1 MKKYSQLLKE
11 LPSKKVVFAFGRFQP
26 PTTGHELLVK
36 AVQKLATAQK
46 ADHVIYASKTEDKKQ
61 NPLPVSR
68 KVYYLQRMFP
78 GANFVAANE
87 QVRTFIEAAKELNKR
102 YKNIVMVA
110 GSDRV
115 PEYKKLLERYNGT
128 EFHFDTV
135 TVVSAGERDPD
146 SDTASGMSGTKMREA
161 AKAGNFKEFKKGV
174 PKTLTDLDARR
185 LMNEIRKAYDMAPI
199 KESLNI
205 QVDELREKY
214 FRGEIFNVGDIV
226 FCEDKS
232 YTVVKRGSNHL
243 LLQEQGT
250 NVKVNRWI
258 KDVKL
263 AEDFENP
270 EQHNQITWQ
279 GYTTKYFDLDPAVVD
294 AFNNTIHGGVAN
306 HVDILHA
313 IKEVDEYLGHL
324 KAAMATKQASPEVV
338 ANVKEHMARA
348 REHLAKSGSVEHH
361 GYMKN
366 HLDTI
371 EGFAS
376 DYQEAGKDDF
386 RDSYENKK
394 PLIDEALTNKTL
406 KASSADQIKAARI
419 IAVTL
424 GVDNVESM
432 SNPAQIVNLGLRKAK
447 TKALNADSYAI
458 LQRMLK
464 MASDIGI
471 EYDANLLPSKLKEMY
486 YNKLLSYDAEGRV
499 TEIDAD
505 HDGIPDWIE
514 RNYTKIGHS
523 LDNTQDDQL
532 RKQKVQYH
540 LGEANGDPKKLAR
553 QVAKAALA
561 AKHAREKEAL
571 SKKQEQEKERIS
583 EEEQLD
589 EISQKLAGNYYGA
602 ATKKHIEKVGVK
614 PNMYGRIEKDMGKQR
629 KAGIDRAMDRITGQR
644 KTNEEYIGETAL
656 NPKDPHG
663 DYKAKRKALDDL
675 SKDKNVD
682 QAHVQQRRLDL
693 DKEYSKYHKEDYVA
707 EGKDSFSRWA
717 KEQAAHNRAKANQH
731 QPKQPPQ
738 NKHVPSLDQIWKE
751 INYVIGEIDPSS
763 DPIDHLAP
771 WLEKHGVKSYDV
783 GDLLDQ
789 AAKKHGYRSI
799 YQYMD
804 SMREDY
810 VQAADQKIGKDGKKH
825 TARLIKIG
833 SDGPGEKRTTGKDA
847 FSEEEELKI
856 TDQEI
861 DDMVN
866 GITDWEH
873 IIDAYEDDEL
883 ALVDDETGEELEST
897 IKEEVEE
904 LNEVLSRIERIKA
917 KARFARTKT
926 KRMVKVKLALKRSS
940 PQSVINTRARRLAIK
955 NLKMRIAK
963 KPLSSL
969 SVAEKERLEQRIH
982 KMKPVLN
989 RIAMKLAPKVRQ
1001 IEKQRLSHSAYTK

>member
-1 MKKYSQLLKE
+1 MKKFSQLLKE

-36 AVQKLATAQK
+36 AVQKLAASQK
-46 ADHVIYASKTEDKKQ
+46 ADHVIYASRTEDKKQ

-78 GANFVAANE
+78 GINFRAANE
-87 QVRTFIEAAKELNKR
+87 QVRTFIEVAKELNKK

-115 PEYKKLLERYNGT
+115 PEYKKLLEKYNGT

-161 AKAGNFKEFKKGV
+161 AKAGNFNEFKKGV

-185 LMNEIRKAYDMAPI
+185 LMNEIRKAYDMAPL

-226 FCEDKS
+226 ICEDKS

-250 NVKVNRWI
+250 DVKVNRWI
-258 KDVKL
+258 RDVKI

-270 EQHNQITWQ
+270 EQHGQITWQ
-279 GYTTKYFDLDPAVVD
+279 GYTTKYFDIDPAVAD

-324 KAAMATKQASPEVV
+324 KGATATKQASPEVV
-338 ANVKEHMARA
+338 ANVKEHMLRA
-348 REHLAKSGSVEHH
+348 KEHLAKSGSVQHH
-361 GYMKN
+361 DYMKN
-366 HLDTI
+366 HLETI

-376 DYQEAGKDDF
+376 EYKDAVWDEL
-386 RDSYENKK
+386 RDSYESKGDNV
-394 PLIDEALTNKTL
+394 IESLTNKTL

-419 IAVTL
+419 IATTL

-432 SNPAQIVNLGLRKAK
+432 SNPGQIVNLGLRKVK

-471 EYDANLLPSKLKEMY
+471 EYDTSLLPAKLKEMY
-486 YNKLLSYDAEGRV
+486 YNKLLSYDAEGKV
-499 TEIDAD
+499 TEIDTD
-505 HDGIPDWIE
+505 NDGIPDWIE
-514 RNYTKIGHS
+514 KNITKVGHS
-523 LDNTQDDQL
+523 LHNDDNDQV
-532 RKQKVQYH
+532 RKQKIHYH

-553 QVAKAALA
+553 EVAKAALA
-561 AKHAREKEAL
+561 AKHAREKETL
-571 SKKQEQEKERIS
+571 SKKQEQEKERITES
-583 EEEQLD
+583 HVEFRIDHRDKVKGDHKPTFKEHEAT
-589 EISQKLAGNYYGA
+589 ISDTTDK
-602 ATKKHIEKVGVK
+602 ATYVKV
-614 PNMYGRIEKDMGKQR
+614 PSH
-629 KAGIDRAMDRITGQR
+629 KADSFKRAMKSKHGVTADLS
-644 KTNEEYIGETAL
+644 ESAL
-656 NPKDPHG
+656 NPKDSHG

-682 QAHVQQRRLDL
+682 QSHVQQRRLDL
-693 DKEYSKYHKEDYVA
+693 DKEYSK
-707 EGKDSFSRWA
+707 
-717 KEQAAHNRAKANQH
+717 H
-731 QPKQPPQ
+731 QK
-738 NKHVPSLDQIWKE
+738 
-751 INYVIGEIDPSS
+751 
-763 DPIDHLAP
+763 
-771 WLEKHGVKSYDV
+771 
-783 GDLLDQ
+783 
-789 AAKKHGYRSI
+789 
-799 YQYMD
+799 
-804 SMREDY
+804 EDY
-810 VQAADQKIGKDGKKH
+810 VQAADKKIGKDGKKH
-825 TARLIKIG
+825 AARLIKIG
-833 SDGPGEKRTTGKDA
+833 SDAPGEKRVTGKDM
-847 FSEEEELKI
+847 FSEEEEHQI

-861 DDMVN
+861 EAMVN

-883 ALVDDETGEELEST
+883 ALVDEETGEELESS
-897 IKEEVEE
+897 IKEEVEQI
-904 LNEVLSRIERIKA
+904 NEVLSRIERIKA

-963 KPLSSL
+963 KPLNTL
-969 SVAEKERLEQRIH
+969 SVSEKERLEQRVQ

-989 RIAMKLAPKVRQ
+989 RIAMRLAPKVRQ
-1001 IEKQRLSHSAYTK
+1001 IEKQRLSHSSYTK